1 MSLERNSE
9 SSTAIGYFGGIIM
22 ASVAQVQANRF
33 NAQKSTGPRT
43 PEGKAKV
50 AQNAVTHGLL
60 ARAAVL
66 QGEDWEE
73 YTCYHEKMLEELHPD
88 GLQETEVAERIVS
101 LSWRLRRAGR
111 YQNAVFEA
119 LYDRHA
125 AEPAAGSACPE
136 PGASIAGDPV
146 LGRMLLA
153 DFSGDRVLERVLL
166 YERRI
171 ESSLCRARADLRQLR
186 RQAPTAAPGG
196 ATPFDQMWEESG
208 GYSHA
213 SPAARADLAR
223 ETSEPTQ
230 ARESP
235 GCETKPICAGS
246 ELVPWE
252 ESVCQAPPRADKVGR
267 GRPTYEETP
276 RGVTTNARAVPS
288 CETKPISRSKE
299 RAKGSPAVPEG

>member
-1 MSLERNSE
+1 
-9 SSTAIGYFGGIIM
+9 M

-43 PEGKAKV
+43 PEGKTKV

-73 YTCYHEKMLEELHPD
+73 YTCYHEKMLEELYPD

-125 AEPAAGSACPE
+125 AEPAAASACPDA
-136 PGASIAGDPV
+136 GAAIAGDPV

-171 ESSLCRARADLRQLR
+171 ESSLGRTRADLRQLR
-186 RQAPTAAPGG
+186 RQPRPAAPAG
-196 ATPFDQMWEESG
+196 APPCDQRWQESG

-213 SPAARADLAR
+213 SPVARADLPP
-223 ETSEPTQ
+223 ETSDPAPAGEN
-230 ARESP
+230 P
-235 GCETKPICAGS
+235 GCETKPIGAGIG
-246 ELVPWE
+246 LVPRE
-252 ESVCQAPPRADKVGR
+252 ESVRQVPPRADEVGR
-267 GRPTYEETP
+267 GRPTLDQVEGRLYKETP
-276 RGVTTNARAVPS
+276 CGVTTSAPANPS
-288 CETKPISRSKE
+288 CETKPIAPE
-299 RAKGSPAVPEG
+299 RHERQVLG